1 MKTKI
6 VTILGLLL
14 PAVVILGIFWPKA
27 EGQDQD
33 GQNQELAAQENSE
46 GNVTVVVTPIISD
59 SSLDFE
65 IVMDTHSVE
74 LGADMLEISELKT
87 DQDEFYSPAAW
98 EGSDSGGHHRSGILK
113 FNSTSPSLKEIELII
128 VGIGGVDRRF
138 RWNL

>member
-87 DQDEFYSPAAW
+87 DQDESYSPAAW
-98 EGSDSGGHHRSGILK
+98 EGSASGGHHRSGVLK
-113 FNSTSPSLKEIELII
+113 FNLVSPRPKEIELII

-138 RWNL
+138 RWKL